1 MAEEKSVGYTKEEY
15 YNISL
20 KHGLPNRCP
29 ILRKCCRAVLT
40 RYEMGH
46 RSGGSDMKF
55 DEFLRSQNQ
64 SWEQEKMIKEIE
76 LISWGYA
83 YDILCSVENV
93 CPEVTLFEPEYLP
106 NNFRQSAFGKGAYYK
121 ESRRF
126 EAEAKHYSECAEFSE
141 YLFQSSGEKMKRLG
155 TKISIDQIPEKKLQ
169 DYLANNIEALDPGLK
184 FITQEKPI
192 GRGFGDIFASD
203 AEGNDIL
210 IELKSKKL
218 NRDEIH
224 KLTGQVSKYF
234 NGLKKKT
241 QNLRLLVVMPIGN
254 NDKLDDLC
262 QGLQH
267 WIENNKVGIYHFD
280 YLFYEDK
287 FVFTK
292 INFN

>member
-1 MAEEKSVGYTKEEY
+1 MAEEKSVGYTKEDY

-20 KHGLPNRCP
+20 KHGLPKRCP

-46 RSGGSDMKF
+46 RLGGSDMKF
-55 DEFLRSQNQ
+55 DEFLRSQGQ
-64 SWEQEKMIKEIE
+64 SWEPEKMIKENE
-76 LISWGYA
+76 LISWSYSH
-83 YDILCSVENV
+83 DVLCSVENV

-106 NNFRQSAFGKGAYYK
+106 YNFRQSAFGNGSYYK

-141 YLFQSSGEKMKRLG
+141 YLFQASGEKMKGLG
-155 TKISIDQIPEKKLQ
+155 TKISPVQIPEKKLE
-169 DYLANNIEALDPGLK
+169 DYLANNIEALEPGLK
-184 FITQEKPI
+184 FIKRQKPI
-192 GRGFGDIFASD
+192 GKWAADIFASD
-203 AEGNDIL
+203 VEGNDIL

-234 NGLKKKT
+234 NGLKKKA
-241 QNLRLLVVMPIGN
+241 QNLRLLVVLPRSN
-254 NDKLDDLC
+254 NDNVDDLY

-267 WIENNKVGIYHFD
+267 WIEDDKVSLYHFD

-292 INFN
+292 INFD